1 MDAMETAELFDD
13 IAPKYDRMNRL
24 LSLGLDR
31 GWRRQA
37 VRALA
42 PIRPRRALDVAT
54 GSGELALALLA
65 LAPEQVAAVDISR
78 RMLELAAAK
87 AAKRHAGARVVF
99 ERAAAEGL
107 PFADS
112 SFDAVT
118 VGFGVRNFADLEKG
132 LAEML
137 RVLKP
142 GGVAAILEFS
152 LPGPFPL
159 RLLHRIYLKK
169 IIPLLGRLAAGNQA
183 AYVRL
188 AESILA
194 FPHGEGFT
202 ALLAGAGFSGAVRR
216 RLSLGVCTVY
226 CAVKPAGPDRRAPDS
241 KPIGCQ

>member
-42 PIRPRRALDVAT
+42 P
-54 GSGELALALLA
+54 
-65 LAPEQVAAVDISR
+65 
-78 RMLELAAAK
+78 
-87 AAKRHAGARVVF
+87 
-99 ERAAAEGL
+99 
-107 PFADS
+107 
-112 SFDAVT
+112 
-118 VGFGVRNFADLEKG
+118 
-132 LAEML
+132 
-137 RVLKP
+137 
-142 GGVAAILEFS
+142 ILEFS

-194 FPHGEGFT
+194 FPDGEEF
-202 ALLAGAGFSGAVRR
+202 AAILKKAGFASVICR
-216 RLSLGVCTVY
+216 RLSFGICSVY
-226 CAVKPAGPDRRAPDS
+226 LAAKQPAPDVTL
-241 KPIGCQ
+241 PHNLH